1 MKDNIKNHGKCA
13 LKVIYC
19 YILGIV
25 LSWAAY
31 PVLLLL
37 LAVCPINKSLAVYSV
52 FATLI
57 FAVVLY
63 ISMHEIGEQD
73 RKPYR
78 WAVYKGKGFV
88 CGAIASAVITLVGFV
103 LMIIA
108 DNVLYVQHPY
118 LDIANLN
125 SYMKLIVYMPFFW
138 FFEIT
143 ENSTRLI
150 PEVNYLSSLIIIP
163 FNVIISGIGYWTG
176 LSGINIIKKKDGTDI
191 LSKILYKKED
201 K

>member
-1 MKDNIKNHGKCA
+1 MKDNIINHAKCS

-19 YILGIV
+19 YLLGVV
-25 LSWAAY
+25 LGWAGY
-31 PVLLLL
+31 PVMLLLI
-37 LAVCPINKSLAVYSV
+37 AVCPINKSLTVYSV

-57 FAVVLY
+57 FSIVLY

-78 WAVYKGKGFV
+78 WAVYRGKGFV
-88 CGAIASAVITLVGFV
+88 CGAIASVVITLVGFG
-103 LMIIA
+103 MIIA
-108 DNVLYVQHPY
+108 ADNVFYIQHPY

-138 FFEIT
+138 FFEILD
-143 ENSTRLI
+143 NSTRLI
-150 PEVNYLSSLIIIP
+150 PEANYISALITVP
-163 FNVIISGIGYWTG
+163 FNVLISGIGYWTG
-176 LSGINIIKKKDGTDI
+176 ISGINIIKNKDGTDI
-191 LSKILYKKED
+191 ISRILYKKED

>member
-1 MKDNIKNHGKCA
+1 MMDNLKNHAKCSF
-13 LKVIYC
+13 KVIYC
-19 YILGIV
+19 YVLGII

-57 FAVVLY
+57 FSIVLY

-88 CGAIASAVITLVGFV
+88 CGAIASVVITLVGFG
-103 LMIIA
+103 LILAA
-108 DNVLYVQHPY
+108 DSIFYVQHPY
-118 LDIANLN
+118 LDIANIN
-125 SYMKLIVYMPFFW
+125 SYMKLIIYMPFFW
-138 FFEIT
+138 FFEII
-143 ENSTRLI
+143 ENSERLI
-150 PEVNYLSSLIIIP
+150 PNISYLTALIVIP
-163 FNVIISGIGYWTG
+163 FSVIVSGIGYWTG
-176 LSGINIIKKKDGTDI
+176 ISGINIIKKKDGTDI
-191 LSKILYKKED
+191 ISKILYKDEV
-201 K
+201 